1 MPTPKLVSE
10 IRYTKFMF
18 QQTAKKIKSKPH
30 PDDPNRYRYNGA
42 DHMLHELRSVGIK
55 GKSK

>member
-10 IRYTKFMF
+10 IRYTEFMF
-18 QQTAKKIKSKPH
+18 QQTAKKIKSKPL
-30 PDDPNRYRYNGA
+30 PDYPTRYRYKRA
-42 DHMLHELRSVGIK
+42 DQMLHELRSVGIK